1 VPSYLFTKC
10 SSNQRRDNDATVD
23 EQIINLESISAA
35 IDRLQFGRNN
45 NPVVIII
52 CGVSGV
58 GKTTIGRL
66 LAQELE
72 WEFYDA
78 DDFHSVENIAKMKNG
93 VPLTDEDR
101 QPWLG
106 KLRDVI
112 EQCLVAGKNA
122 VLACSALKK
131 AYRDYLRVNDGV
143 KFVFLRGNRRKI
155 SEQLQKR
162 HGHFMNP
169 VLLDSQF
176 EDLEEPQPSEHA
188 LLLELGPSPGDLVEL
203 IKTKLKLRN

>member
-1 VPSYLFTKC
+1 MSRRSYRLK
-10 SSNQRRDNDATVD
+10 VD
-23 EQIINLESISAA
+23 KL
-35 IDRLQFGRNN
+35 IDHRFGRNN
-45 NPVVIII
+45 NSVVIII
-52 CGVSGV
+52 CGVTGA
-58 GKTTIGRL
+58 GKTTIGQL

-72 WEFYDA
+72 WEFHDA
-78 DDFHSVENIAKMKNG
+78 DDFHSAANIAKMKGG
-93 VPLTDEDR
+93 VPLTDKDR
-101 QPWLG
+101 QPWLD
-106 KLRDVI
+106 KLRELI

-131 AYRDYLRVNDGV
+131 AYRDCLRVSDGV

-155 SEQLQKR
+155 SEQLQHR
-162 HGHFMNP
+162 HEHFMNL

-203 IKTKLKLRN
+203 IKTKLKLRS

>member
-1 VPSYLFTKC
+1 M
-10 SSNQRRDNDATVD
+10 
-23 EQIINLESISAA
+23 
-35 IDRLQFGRNN
+35 
-45 NPVVIII
+45 VIII

-66 LAQELE
+66 LAHELK

-143 KFVFLRGNRRKI
+143 TFVFLRGSRRKI
-155 SEQLQKR
+155 SEQLQDR

-169 VLLDSQF
+169 ALLDSQF

-203 IKTKLKLRN
+203 IKTKLKLRS

>member
-1 VPSYLFTKC
+1 M
-10 SSNQRRDNDATVD
+10 
-23 EQIINLESISAA
+23 
-35 IDRLQFGRNN
+35 
-45 NPVVIII
+45 III
-52 CGVSGV
+52 CGVTGV
-58 GKTTIGRL
+58 GKTTIGQL

-72 WEFYDA
+72 WEFYDG
-78 DDFHSVENIAKMKNG
+78 DDFHSVENMAKMEAG

-106 KLRDVI
+106 KLRDLI

-131 AYRDYLRVNDGV
+131 AYRDFLRVSDDV

-155 SEQLQKR
+155 SEQIQHR

-176 EDLEEPQPSEHA
+176 EDLEEPQASEQA
-188 LLLELGPSPGDLVEL
+188 LSLELGRSPRDLVEL
-203 IKTKLKLRN
+203 IKTKLKLRS

>member
-1 VPSYLFTKC
+1 M
-10 SSNQRRDNDATVD
+10 
-23 EQIINLESISAA
+23 
-35 IDRLQFGRNN
+35 
-45 NPVVIII
+45 VIII

-58 GKTTIGRL
+58 GKTTIGQL

-78 DDFHSVENIAKMKNG
+78 DDFHSLENIEKMEG
-93 VPLTDEDR
+93 GIPLTDEDR

-106 KLRDVI
+106 KLRDLI

-131 AYRDYLRVNDGV
+131 AYRDLLRVSDDV
-143 KFVFLRGNRRKI
+143 KFVFLRGGRVRI
-155 SEQLQKR
+155 AAQLKQR
-162 HGHFMNP
+162 GGHFFDP
-169 VLLDSQF
+169 KLLDSQF

-188 LLLELGPSPGDLVEL
+188 LLLDLGPSPGDLVEL
-203 IKTKLKLRN
+203 IKTKLKLRS

>member
-1 VPSYLFTKC
+1 M
-10 SSNQRRDNDATVD
+10 
-23 EQIINLESISAA
+23 
-35 IDRLQFGRNN
+35 
-45 NPVVIII
+45 VIII

-58 GKTTIGRL
+58 GKTTIGQL
-66 LAQELE
+66 LAQELG

-106 KLRDVI
+106 KLRDLI
-112 EQCLVAGKNA
+112 EQCLVAGNNA

-155 SEQLQKR
+155 SERLQHR
-162 HGHFMNP
+162 HEHFMNP

-188 LLLELGPSPGDLVEL
+188 LLLELGPSPADLVEL
-203 IKTKLKLRN
+203 IKTKLKPRS

>member
-1 VPSYLFTKC
+1 M
-10 SSNQRRDNDATVD
+10 
-23 EQIINLESISAA
+23 
-35 IDRLQFGRNN
+35 
-45 NPVVIII
+45 VIII

-58 GKTTIGRL
+58 GKTTIGQL
-66 LAQELE
+66 LAQELG

-78 DDFHSVENIAKMKNG
+78 DDFHSVENIAKMEGG

-106 KLRDVI
+106 KLRELI

-131 AYRDYLRVNDGV
+131 AYRDCLRVNDGV

-155 SEQLQKR
+155 SEQIQHR

-176 EDLEEPQPSEHA
+176 EDLEEPQPSERA

-203 IKTKLKLRN
+203 IRTKLKLRN